1 MAKGNILQD
10 SFEQI
15 VELGQTTAKQ
25 GVKQISQTF
34 SPLKIL
40 ENITQNSPSTPSLL
54 EKQSNEKNESKSTPL
69 DLEKLKKNYE
79 DQDKIKTESLRKR
92 LFQLIKQQEEKTL
105 EEKKAEEEK
114 KRKKEEYEKEE
125 KKKQLAQQKQAQETE
140 IPQGKQRRSI
150 FSPKKV
156 VKREQAEVRPASG
169 KQ

>member
-1 MAKGNILQD
+1 MPKGNILQD

-25 GVKQISQTF
+25 GAKQISQTF

-40 ENITQNSPSTPSLL
+40 ENITQNSPSTPSLN

-69 DLEKLKKNYE
+69 NFEKLKKNYE
-79 DQDKIKTESLRKR
+79 DKDKAKTESLRNR
-92 LFQLIKQQEEKTL
+92 LFQLVKQQEEKSL
-105 EEKKAEEEK
+105 EEKKTKEEK
-114 KRKKEEYEKEE
+114 KGKKEEYKKEE
-125 KKKQLAQQKQAQETE
+125 KKKLLAQQKQAQETE

-150 FSPKKV
+150 FSPNKV